1 MLSTE
6 FVLKDVH
13 EYVVFIEMVFIC
25 EECHVLKGALIINRI
40 DTT

>member
-6 FVLKDVH
+6 FVLIDVH

-25 EECHVLKGALIINRI
+25 EGCNVLKGALIISI
-40 DTT
+40 G